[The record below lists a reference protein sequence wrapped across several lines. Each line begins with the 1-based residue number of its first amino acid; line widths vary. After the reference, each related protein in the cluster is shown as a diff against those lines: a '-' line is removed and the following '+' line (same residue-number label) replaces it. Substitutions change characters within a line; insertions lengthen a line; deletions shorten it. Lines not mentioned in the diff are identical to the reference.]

1 MTFLGP
7 AWTALLRMGRRQV
20 RRNRLRSAL
29 IVALIAVP
37 VAVVVLADVLWRS
50 DPLTKQQKANEQL
63 GGADALL
70 QFTGFKVLQSPDGT
84 NYGGSSDTAIRAPS
98 LDGLHQLLP
107 GAVAIS
113 PVVSRTVVFTTPD
126 GAISGAVSGRD
137 WSDPR
142 VRPAVTLV
150 NGRFATGPGEIALSD
165 YLARVIAVS
174 VGDQVQLKRPQMS
187 FTVVGITH
195 DRFEAKSVHTDVSP
209 AGFAPLAT
217 KEDATPSSW
226 FASIP
231 GGLAWPDVLRLN
243 DQGFMVVSQ
252 AVLLNPPP
260 RSAVPFYQ
268 KWGAQAPSTKS
279 VATGI
284 AVGVAMALLQ
294 LALLAGRRS
303 PSAPAAAAMTWR

>member
-1 MTFLGP
+1 MSV
-7 AWTALLRMGRRQV
+7 AQ
-20 RRNRLRSAL
+20 RSADH
-29 IVALIAVP
+29 AAK
-37 VAVVVLADVLWRS
+37 AD
-50 DPLTKQQKANEQL
+50 EQL

-84 NYGGSSDTAIRAPS
+84 NFGGSADTTIPAPS
-98 LDGLHQLLP
+98 LAGLHQLLP

-113 PVVSRTVVFTTPD
+113 PVVSRTVVFATPD
-126 GAISGAVSGRD
+126 GAISGDVSGRD

-150 NGRFATGPGEIALSD
+150 SGRFATGPGEIVLSD
-165 YLARVIAVS
+165 YLAKVIAVS
-174 VGDQVQLKRPQMS
+174 VGDQVQLKRPQLS

-195 DRFEAKSVHTDVSP
+195 DRFEAKSVQTNVSP

-217 KEDATPSSW
+217 KEDATPSTW

-231 GGLAWPDVLRLN
+231 GGLKWSDVLRLN
-243 DQGFMVVSQ
+243 DQGVKVVSR

-260 RSAVPFYQ
+260 RSEVPFYQ
-268 KWGAQAPSTKS
+268 KWGSQAPSTKS